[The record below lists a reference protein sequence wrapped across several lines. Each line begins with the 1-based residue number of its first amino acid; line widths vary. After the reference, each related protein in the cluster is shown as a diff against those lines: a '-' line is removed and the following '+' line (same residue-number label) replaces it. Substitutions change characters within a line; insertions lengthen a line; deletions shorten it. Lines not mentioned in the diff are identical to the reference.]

1 MNQGGNMKKVLLL
14 LFILVIVPLLMAMG
28 MYSGEGSPD
37 KIPIPEKKFSVTFV
51 DQMDMIV
58 RCQDAS
64 IEGKTFIEGKKGEGV
79 YTVDFDRISL
89 INFRMQENRLYGSI
103 VLKDGSSLELILN
116 TERKAYGRT
125 NYGTFQV
132 KLSSLK
138 RMVLN

>member
-1 MNQGGNMKKVLLL
+1 MKKVLLL

>member
-1 MNQGGNMKKVLLL
+1 MKKVLLL

-28 MYSGEGSPD
+28 VYSGEGSPD

-51 DQMDMIV
+51 DQMDMV
-58 RCQDAS
+58 VQCQDAS
-64 IEGKTFIEGKKGEGV
+64 IEGKTFIEGKKGEGA

-103 VLKDGSSLELILN
+103 VLKDGSNLELILN
-116 TERKAYGRT
+116 KERKAYGRT
-125 NYGTFQV
+125 HYGTFQV

-138 RMVLN
+138 RMVLH